1 MSDFVDQAKESILG
15 DWENFDSIIRKEL
28 FNKRSAVDQAI
39 YKTIRTILRRKIKG
53 ETINHAKYKSIR
65 AALRRKVETEPEKE
79 HNFLKSFIEEDF
91 KLKNVNRNL
100 YFVLFDFY
108 IESLMFIR
116 TSRTISKFGDMIPT
130 ESFLMR
136 MNEILQREKTVR
148 GKHGSYVYWS
158 AVFHYLN
165 NNHAESFRLF
175 CLSDKF
181 KPSKFKLDRYMM
193 GARTVIPNINDV
205 LNTSPLIEFNKKL
218 NFEKRE
224 PLGSEEMVILTCADE
239 IYFERLGDIYLE
251 SFSNLTKNVRLHI
264 HIMRKSDKP
273 LNLDKLKNWEGLKVD
288 VTSSDATPYHEKSWF
303 TVARWLLLPALL
315 KTYQKPVLVTDFD
328 VSFDPEGFSNYVDIA
343 KDYDIALNINKF
355 PSNYMPWNT
364 VNANQVFVNN
374 TELGALFSSALR
386 DVSLRWYDVRR
397 GDQWWID
404 QNILYACYRDL
415 MRSCHSM
422 KVMNNLKYPTIK
434 RIVKEKK
441 EYLEAGVTV

>member
-1 MSDFVDQAKESILG
+1 MSNFIEQARESILG
-15 DWENFDSIIRKEL
+15 DWDNFDSIIRKEL
-28 FNKRSAVDQAI
+28 FNKQGTVP
-39 YKTIRTILRRKIKG
+39 
-53 ETINHAKYKSIR
+53 HAKYKSIR
-65 AALRRKVETEPEKE
+65 SALRRKVETESEKQ
-79 HNFLKSFIEEDF
+79 HNYLKAFVDQEF
-91 KLKNVNRNL
+91 ALKEVNRHL
-100 YFVLFDFY
+100 YFVLFDFC

-116 TSRTISKFGDMIPT
+116 KSRTLSKFEDMIPT
-130 ESFLMR
+130 EYFLGR
-136 MNEILQREKTVR
+136 MTEILQREKVVR
-148 GKHGSYVYWS
+148 GKHGSYIYWM
-158 AVFHYLN
+158 AVLHYLN

-175 CLSDKF
+175 PLADSF
-181 KPSKFKLDRYMM
+181 PPEQFVLDRYMI
-193 GARTVIPNINDV
+193 GSRTVIPNIDHV
-205 LNTSPLIEFNKKL
+205 LNKKTLIEFDEEL

-224 PLGSEEMVILTCADE
+224 PLGSEELVLLTCADE
-239 IYFERLGDIYLE
+239 IYFDKLGDIYLS

-273 LNLDKLKNWEGLKVD
+273 LNLDKLKNWEGLKID

-315 KTYQKPVLVTDFD
+315 KAYEKPVLVTDFD
-328 VSFDPEGFSNYVDIA
+328 VSFDPEGFSNYVDVA
-343 KDYDIALNINKF
+343 RGFDIALNINKF

-364 VNANQVFVNN
+364 INANQVFVNN

-422 KVMNNLKYPTIK
+422 KVMNNFKYPTIK

-441 EYLEAGVTV
+441 EYLEGGAKK

>member
-1 MSDFVDQAKESILG
+1 MSDFIEQARESILG
-15 DWENFDSIIRKEL
+15 DWKNFEPIIRKEL
-28 FNKRSAVDQAI
+28 FNKEGTVP
-39 YKTIRTILRRKIKG
+39 
-53 ETINHAKYKSIR
+53 HAKYKSIR
-65 AALRRKVETEPEKE
+65 SALRRKVEIESEE
-79 HNFLKSFIEEDF
+79 QYNLLKSFIDQDF
-91 KLKNVNRNL
+91 SLKNINRHL
-100 YFVLFDFY
+100 YFVLFDFC
-108 IESLMFIR
+108 IEALMFVR
-116 TSRTISKFGDMIPT
+116 KSRTLSKFGDMIPT
-130 ESFLMR
+130 EGFLSEMD
-136 MNEILQREKTVR
+136 EILRREKTVR

-158 AVFHYLN
+158 AVLHYLN

-175 CLSDKF
+175 PLAGSFPPEKF
-181 KPSKFKLDRYMM
+181 VLDRYMI
-193 GARTVIPNINDV
+193 GSRTVIPNIDHV
-205 LNTSPLIEFNKKL
+205 LNKSPLIEFAEEL

-224 PLGSEEMVILTCADE
+224 PIGSEELVLLTCADE
-239 IYFERLGDIYLE
+239 VYFERLGDIYLS
-251 SFSNLTKNVRLHI
+251 SFSNLTRNVRLHI

-288 VTSSDATPYHEKSWF
+288 VTYSDATPYHEKSWF

-315 KTYQKPVLVTDFD
+315 KTYAMPVLVTDFD
-328 VSFDPEGFSNYVDIA
+328 VSFDPEGFSNYIDVA

-364 VNANQVFVNN
+364 INANQVFVNN

-386 DVSLRWYDVRR
+386 EVSLRWYDVRR

-422 KVMNNLKYPTIK
+422 KVMNNFKYPTIK

-441 EYLEAGVTV
+441 EYLEAGAKA